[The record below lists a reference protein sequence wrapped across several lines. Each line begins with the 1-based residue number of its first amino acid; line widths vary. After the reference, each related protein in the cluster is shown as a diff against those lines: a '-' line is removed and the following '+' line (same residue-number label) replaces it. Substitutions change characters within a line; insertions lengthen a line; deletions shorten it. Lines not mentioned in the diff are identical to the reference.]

1 MTYIFKDYEFNKV
14 LDEFQKKVNSGEFK
28 KKIPYKD
35 WKAMRNLKDI
45 RVYYNTFR
53 SPSLKDF
60 SICSD
65 SFDYSD
71 SFAYSDRFTDN
82 GFADFFC
89 KYIHEKENT
98 KVLPSELKN
107 PEAYIY
113 FESNGSEYKIPVSNF
128 TIDISPDEDATI
140 TAEGKYGD
148 KLVSVK
154 NGKEITLT
162 CDNATINSTVFDN
175 LWKYDYNYGSTA
187 CNCATATS
195 KTQNDWFNEYINTS
209 SNTVKVNG
217 SSSTTANTVLIDKT
231 DIGIKDDVYDV
242 YSLTDRIND
251 LEKSIDNLKNN
262 DKNKE
267 NKNMTGMKFDFGPV
281 NNSAVRMSMYGM
293 AVMNA
298 AKEWV
303 SYDRKTNQIINV
315 DILNFPNGGKYF
327 YKVPA
332 PIKDIKV
339 GDVIV
344 HMGRPVFVNAINDGT
359 FTVIDP
365 TNSEVKVVLAVKN
378 MFGFDFLIKV
388 VCLMDMFGATPS
400 ADLPFGNMLP
410 FMVMNDEKNDMNDA
424 LMMMM
429 LMNGKSDF
437 ANNPMLM
444 YLMLSN
450 KGKDSAIDPLMLA
463 FMMNGGNC
471 FYGNAVP
478 APADLNTCDGK

>member
-1 MTYIFKDYEFNKV
+1 MTYSFKDYEFNKV

-35 WKAMRNLKDI
+35 WKVLRNLKNI
-45 RVYYNTFR
+45 RVYCNTFR
-53 SPSLKDF
+53 SPNLDRVDL
-60 SICSD
+60 SICNGP
-65 SFDYSD
+65 
-71 SFAYSDRFTDN
+71 FAYDDRFTDN

-98 KVLPSELKN
+98 KVLSSELKN
-107 PEAYIY
+107 PEGYIY

-128 TIDISPDEDATI
+128 TIDISYDGETAI
-140 TAEGKYGD
+140 TAKGTYSD
-148 KLVSVK
+148 KVVK
-154 NGKEITLT
+154 IKNEKETTLT

-175 LWKYDYNYGSTA
+175 LWKYDYDYGSTA

-209 SNTVKVNG
+209 SNTSKVSG
-217 SSSTTANTVLIDKT
+217 IPLTTDRTILIDKG
-231 DIGIKDDVYDV
+231 DISVNCDV

-332 PIKDIKV
+332 PIKDVKV
-339 GDVIV
+339 GDVII

-450 KGKDSAIDPLMLA
+450 KGKDSAIDPLMMA

-471 FYGNAVP
+471 FCGNAVP
-478 APADLNTCDGK
+478 APADPNTCDGK

>member
-1 MTYIFKDYEFNKV
+1 MRYSFEDYEFNRI

-35 WKAMRNLKDI
+35 WKAMRNLKNI
-45 RVYYNTFR
+45 RVYCNLFQ
-53 SPSLKDF
+53 DEV
-60 SICSD
+60 SICNG
-65 SFDYSD
+65 SFNYSNKL
-71 SFAYSDRFTDN
+71 TDN
-82 GFADFFC
+82 GFADFFY
-89 KYIHEKENT
+89 KYIHEKENA

-107 PEAYIY
+107 TKGYIY
-113 FESNGSEYKIPVSNF
+113 FESDGSEYKIPVSNF
-128 TIDISPDEDATI
+128 TIEQSYDKDPTI
-140 TAEGKYGD
+140 TAKGTYGD
-148 KLVSVK
+148 KVVK
-154 NGKEITLT
+154 IKNEKETTLT
-162 CDNATINSTVFDN
+162 CDNATINSTVFNN
-175 LWKYDYNYGSTA
+175 LWKNVACSCDTVATAYSDLTTA
-187 CNCATATS
+187 CSNLGAN
-195 KTQNDWFNEYINTS
+195 KIQNSWLNEYLYSDSTS
-209 SNTVKVNG
+209 SNDVKVNG
-217 SSSTTANTVLIDKT
+217 DSLAFIDKT
-231 DIGIKDDVYDV
+231 DISVKADVYT
-242 YSLTDRIND
+242 LTDRLND
-251 LEKSIDNLKNN
+251 LEKSVNDYLKNI
-262 DKNKE
+262 DENKE

-281 NNSAVRMSMYGM
+281 NNNTVRMSMYGM

-298 AKEWV
+298 VKEWV

-332 PIKDIKV
+332 PIKDVKV

-344 HMGRPVFVNAINDGT
+344 HLGRPVFVNAINDGT

-365 TNSEVKVVLAVKN
+365 TNSEVKIVLPVKN
-378 MFGFDFLIKV
+378 LFGYDFLTKV

-444 YLMLSN
+444 YLMMSN

-463 FMMNGGNC
+463 FMMGNGNC
-471 FYGNAVP
+471 FCGNAVP
-478 APADLNTCDGK
+478 APADLNTGDGK